1 MCSIYVACGVLQTPN
16 LKYFIRG
23 ELRMKKNI
31 IWGINIIVIII
42 IVFLVSCIFRNNAN
56 ESNDIKT
63 VKNTATVKKTV
74 QDGNYS
80 IGFYSYEKKIRN
92 KTKKCWIPF
101 VDFASLKTTDENL
114 ETTDEINKIL
124 FDSATK
130 WMKYDFVSSV
140 AKRERPVIRCHNE
153 RYLSIE
159 LSYCTYTNRS
169 CEVCNYITIDLKR
182 KKRIFLKD
190 IVDKKTIIKKMK
202 EGTDVYAKERAV
214 LEENENERA
223 TLSLRQSLK
232 KNTVTELEEMVD
244 ECSLDEG
251 QFPFALDD
259 KRRGL
264 VNKSGFYIQGNILVI
279 DDARMRQHSKIIIKN
294 VIN

>member
-1 MCSIYVACGVLQTPN
+1 
-16 LKYFIRG
+16 
-23 ELRMKKNI
+23 MKKII
-31 IWGINIIVIII
+31 IWGINVIVIILT
-42 IVFLVSCIFRNNAN
+42 VFLVSCIIRNNAN
-56 ESNDIKT
+56 RSNDIKT
-63 VKNTATVKKTV
+63 QKNTVTVKETV

-140 AKRERPVIRCHNE
+140 ANNE

-223 TLSLRQSLK
+223 TLSLRESLK
-232 KNTVTELEEMVD
+232 KDSVTELEEMVD

-259 KRRGL
+259 KWRGL

-294 VIN
+294 VIS

>member
-1 MCSIYVACGVLQTPN
+1 
-16 LKYFIRG
+16 
-23 ELRMKKNI
+23 MKKII
-31 IWGINIIVIII
+31 IWGINLIVIIL

-56 ESNDIKT
+56 RSDDIKG
-63 VKNTATVKKTV
+63 VKNTATVKETV

-101 VDFASLKTTDENL
+101 VDFASLETTDENMETTDENM

-190 IVDKKTIIKKMK
+190 IVDKKTIIKKMR

-214 LEENENERA
+214 LEENENERV
-223 TLSLRQSLK
+223 TLSLRESLK

-251 QFPFALDD
+251 QFSFALDD
-259 KRRGL
+259 KWRGL
-264 VNKSGFYIQGNILVI
+264 VKKSGFYIQGNILVI

>member
-1 MCSIYVACGVLQTPN
+1 
-16 LKYFIRG
+16 
-23 ELRMKKNI
+23 MKKII
-31 IWGINIIVIII
+31 IWGINVIVIILT
-42 IVFLVSCIFRNNAN
+42 VFLVSCIFRNNAN
-56 ESNDIKT
+56 RSDDIKG
-63 VKNTATVKKTV
+63 VKNTATVKETV

-101 VDFASLKTTDENL
+101 VDFASLETTDENM

-190 IVDKKTIIKKMK
+190 IVDKQTIIKKMK

-214 LEENENERA
+214 LEKNENERA
-223 TLSLRQSLK
+223 TLNLRESLK
-232 KNTVTELEEMVD
+232 KDSVTELEEMVD

-259 KRRGL
+259 KWRGL

>member
-101 VDFASLKTTDENL
+101 VDFASL
-114 ETTDEINKIL
+114 ETTDEINDIL

-130 WMKYDFVSSV
+130 WMNYCFVSSV
-140 AKRERPVIRCHNE
+140 AEREQPVIRCHND

-159 LSYCTYTNRS
+159 LTYRTHANKVF
-169 CEVCNYITIDLKR
+169 EICNFITIDLKR

-190 IVDKKTIIKKMK
+190 IVDKKTIIKKMR
-202 EGTDVYAKERAV
+202 EGTDVYLKEFAV
-214 LEENENERA
+214 LDKKENERA
-223 TLSLRQSLK
+223 TLRFRESLK
-232 KNTVTELEEMVD
+232 KTPITELEKMVD
-244 ECSLDEG
+244 ECSMDESM
-251 QFPFALDD
+251 FPSVSNA
-259 KRRGL
+259 KRTGL
-264 VNKSGFYIQGNILVI
+264 ENKSGFYIQGNILVI
-279 DDARMRQHSKIIIKN
+279 DDARMRQHGRIIIKN
-294 VIN
+294 VIS

>member
-1 MCSIYVACGVLQTPN
+1 
-16 LKYFIRG
+16 
-23 ELRMKKNI
+23 MKKII
-31 IWGINIIVIII
+31 IWGINVIVIILT
-42 IVFLVSCIFRNNAN
+42 VFLVSCIIRNNAN
-56 ESNDIKT
+56 RSNDIKT
-63 VKNTATVKKTV
+63 QKNTVTVKETV

-190 IVDKKTIIKKMK
+190 IVDKKTIIRKMK

-232 KNTVTELEEMVD
+232 KNNVTELEGMVD